1 MPSDTGGQMSK
12 PRATRDRDR
21 TNAPTLADV
30 ARHANVST
38 ATVSRCLNSPER
50 VIAETR
56 ERVMAAVNALGYT
69 PHFGAQAL
77 AAKRTNTFG
86 AIIPTM
92 ENAIFARG
100 LQAFQE
106 ELEHHGITLLAAS
119 SSYSPE
125 REEKQIRTLVAR
137 GADALLLIGHERT
150 PEIYDFMRQ
159 RDIPVVIAWV
169 YEADAPHFSIGF
181 DNRKAMKALVTRVL
195 DLGHRDLG
203 FITSGLEGNDRAK
216 ERYLGLCAAM
226 EEQGVDPARL
236 RMIETPYSIENGANA
251 FEALMQGARPTT
263 VLCGND
269 VLAAGAAMKAGQL
282 GISIPDDVSITGFDD
297 IEIARIVSPGLTTV
311 HVPHREMGRRCAQA
325 LIAMRNGETL
335 DRGVELEAKIEWRG
349 SLGPVP
355 AR

>member
-1 MPSDTGGQMSK
+1 MAKT
-12 PRATRDRDR
+12 RATRDRER

-50 VIAETR
+50 VIRETR
-56 ERVMAAVNALGYT
+56 DRVMAAVNALGYT

-106 ELEHHGITLLAAS
+106 ELEAHGITLLAAS

-150 PEIYDFMRQ
+150 PEIYDFMHQ
-159 RDIPVVIAWV
+159 RKIPFVVTWV
-169 YEADAPHFSIGF
+169 YDARAPHVSIGF
-181 DNRKAMKALVTRVL
+181 DNRKAMTALVRRVL
-195 DLGHRDLG
+195 ELGHRTLG
-203 FITSGLEGNDRAK
+203 FITSEIDGNDRAR
-216 ERYLGLCAAM
+216 ERYEGVCAAM
-226 EEQGVDPARL
+226 EAHGLDPSGL
-236 RMIETPYSIENGANA
+236 QMIKTPYSIENGARA
-251 FEALMQGARPTT
+251 FETLMQGERPTA

-282 GISIPDDVSITGFDD
+282 GIAIPDDVSITGFDD
-297 IEIARIVSPGLTTV
+297 IEIARIVPPGLTTV

-335 DRGVELEAKIEWRG
+335 DQGVELEAKIEWRG

-355 AR
+355 PP